1 MSKVALLALLIPV
14 ALSAEVVFQPD
25 RVVQVDRYKKNYLL
39 RGNIPLV
46 EGEFRMDLLKKRIE

>member
-1 MSKVALLALLIPV
+1 MLALLIPV